1 MLSLSINEL
10 FFRICWDLS
19 IFRGFPTLMKRI
31 STLSSRFNVSRKNIL
46 GLAKAADVDRN
57 ENKIKLKNE
66 SLVNVL

>member
-19 IFRGFPTLMKRI
+19 PFRGFPTLMKRI

-57 ENKIKLKNE
+57 
-66 SLVNVL
+66 

>member
-1 MLSLSINEL
+1 
-10 FFRICWDLS
+10 
-19 IFRGFPTLMKRI
+19 MKRI

-46 GLAKAADVDRN
+46 GLAKAADVDGN